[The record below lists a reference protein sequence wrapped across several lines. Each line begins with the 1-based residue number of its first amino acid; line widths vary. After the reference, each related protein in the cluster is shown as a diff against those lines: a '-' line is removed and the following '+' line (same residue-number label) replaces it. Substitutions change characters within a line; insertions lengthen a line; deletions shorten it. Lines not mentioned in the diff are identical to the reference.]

1 MAARARPRIATPRGA
16 GAVIAL
22 AAGLALAACGSISD
36 VGDYALVLQ
45 DRYAYSSCQEIAS
58 TRVAQINREKEL
70 VGLIEKADTGFGG
83 FLVSTTTYRT
93 ELEQVRSHL
102 RALARAARDKGCDAP
117 AK

>member
-1 MAARARPRIATPRGA
+1 MAARARPHIATPCGA

-22 AAGLALAACGSISD
+22 AAGLALAGCGSVSD

-45 DRYAYSSCQEIAS
+45 DRYAYSTCPEIANM
-58 TRVAQINREKEL
+58 RVSQTNREKEL
-70 VGLIEKADTGFGG
+70 VGLIEKADTGLGG
-83 FLVSTTTYRT
+83 FLVSATTYRT

-102 RALARAARDKGCDAP
+102 RALARAAREKGCDAP